1 MKKTENKKI
10 IDRGQLKEG
19 KPCRV
24 CGLPFTVRKKWKNI
38 FDGVYYC
45 SEACKAKRKSLG
57 IAAVDPTVSNSGT
70 PIEETQPSTSGGK
83 LKKPGLSS
91 RAQRALLQS
100 LQVSKIAKRT
110 KKYNP

>member
-57 IAAVDPTVSNSGT
+57 IEAVDPAISKSGPVSSEVT
-70 PIEETQPSTSGGK
+70 APSSGGK

-91 RAQRALLQS
+91 RAQKALLQS

>member
-10 IDRGQLKEG
+10 IDRGQLKDS
-19 KPCRV
+19 KICRV

-38 FDGVYYC
+38 FDGVFYC

-57 IAAVDPTVSNSGT
+57 MAAVDPAISNSGLT
-70 PIEETQPSTSGGK
+70 NSEDITQNTGGK

-91 RAQRALLQS
+91 RAQKALLQS

>member
-19 KPCRV
+19 KPCRI

-45 SEACKAKRKSLG
+45 SEACKAKRKALG
-57 IAAVDPTVSNSGT
+57 IAPVDPAVSNSG
-70 PIEETQPSTSGGK
+70 PDNSEVKAPSSGGK

-91 RAQRALLQS
+91 RAQKALLQS